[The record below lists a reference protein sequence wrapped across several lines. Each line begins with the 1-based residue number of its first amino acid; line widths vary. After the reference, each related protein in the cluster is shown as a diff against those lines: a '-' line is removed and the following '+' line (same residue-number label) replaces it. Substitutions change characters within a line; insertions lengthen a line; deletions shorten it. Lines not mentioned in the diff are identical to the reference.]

1 MGVSDVGRPCTDYTK
16 LRYDGN
22 AGISTFERIFMSKL
36 IYAHTPP
43 FDGETYP
50 VDCAPYEH
58 RMPVPELNSG
68 WPISDTDVFE
78 SFNQVGLRDTDDFV
92 FSHYKDIDR
101 TAGITMKSAADI
113 GTIDYKF
120 NEGKLIEE
128 FKNYIDSTYNA
139 HYCTSG
145 IQSSEVIIDRG
156 HGMGFFLGNVDK
168 YNARYG
174 NKGDVSDHRK
184 DLVKVLH
191 YALLALHTHD
201 LENK

>member
-1 MGVSDVGRPCTDYTK
+1 MRSV
-16 LRYDGN
+16 
-22 AGISTFERIFMSKL
+22 
-36 IYAHTPP
+36 
-43 FDGETYP
+43 
-50 VDCAPYEH
+50 
-58 RMPVPELNSG
+58 
-68 WPISDTDVFE
+68 
-78 SFNQVGLRDTDDFV
+78 
-92 FSHYKDIDR
+92 
-101 TAGITMKSAADI
+101 ADI

-201 LENK
+201 LENN